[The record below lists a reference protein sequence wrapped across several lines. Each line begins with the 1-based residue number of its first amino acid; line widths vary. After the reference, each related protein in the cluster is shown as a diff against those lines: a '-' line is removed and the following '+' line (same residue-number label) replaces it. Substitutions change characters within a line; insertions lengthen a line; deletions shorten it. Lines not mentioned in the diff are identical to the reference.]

1 MYFEDYPVGKSCLF
15 SKLSY
20 TLRDLTYTNVTV
32 LLALYILF
40 REYHNPFGDHLADTG
55 RKHRKGMDLMS
66 SVRKGIPIKYQIIF
80 IFGFSN
86 KMMYSSRQCNNQIMY
101 LGKHN
106 YDDVHNFFGL
116 VVLYCC
122 FRF

>member
-1 MYFEDYPVGKSCLF
+1 MHSTVNRVQSCERCENENLHYIRKVYFEDYLVGKSCLF

-40 REYHNPFGDHLADTG
+40 PEYHNPFRDHLADTG

-66 SVRKGIPIKYQIIF
+66 SVRKGIPIKCRIILF
-80 IFGFSN
+80 LDSGKKCEYVIF
-86 KMMYSSRQCNNQIMY
+86 
-101 LGKHN
+101 L
-106 YDDVHNFFGL
+106 
-116 VVLYCC
+116 
-122 FRF
+122 RF